1 MVIIS
6 KLIRKNIFIIILFLI
21 LINNYSYANETGVLC
36 SNKDRDWEWLQ
47 NEKVK
52 GEWNKKMVG
61 YYFINYF
68 LIEGGQDKV
77 NELRYKC
84 FQKFGTRL
92 SFPQPAQSS
101 LSAWSVFAIS
111 ETQLVEGIVE
121 FCTFFRNVMTCR
133 F

>member
-6 KLIRKNIFIIILFLI
+6 KLIRKNILIISLFLI

-61 YYFINYF
+61 YYFINYI
-68 LIEGGQDKV
+68 LGK
-77 NELRYKC
+77 L
-84 FQKFGTRL
+84 
-92 SFPQPAQSS
+92 
-101 LSAWSVFAIS
+101 
-111 ETQLVEGIVE
+111 
-121 FCTFFRNVMTCR
+121 
-133 F
+133 